1 MCFSPIQFDGV
12 LCEVVCV
19 YVCKQHNKY
28 DEIVLIK
35 HVDHASHENSRA
47 LSGLSTV
54 VYTFVFHR
62 THFIL
67 ANNRYG
73 MHPVNYA

>member
-1 MCFSPIQFDGV
+1 MC
-12 LCEVVCV
+12 
-19 YVCKQHNKY
+19 VCKRHNKY

-35 HVDHASHENSRA
+35 HADRASHENSRA

-54 VYTFVFHR
+54 VYTSVFHR

-67 ANNRYG
+67 ANNHYG
-73 MHPVNYA
+73 MHPVNSA